1 MNFVVQE
8 LFITSKFNYLLFLL
22 LKSILINEVVI
33 LIVAKENDKKVDLSK
48 LFNDNF
54 KEFYRDFKNSDDI
67 TFFIHKGGRNSAKS
81 THIALALVLDIIKNP
96 VTTIVAKRY
105 SNSLEKTVI
114 EQIQWAIN
122 ELGVQDYFKQNKSDR
137 FFTYLPRGN
146 KIAFIGADDP
156 DRIKGIKSAKFP
168 IARLWIDE
176 LAQFKSEDEL
186 NNLKN
191 SILRDKL
198 PVGLKYKMVYS
209 YNPPKRKHNWV
220 NKLYESSLLPKSYK
234 VYHSNYTQNPH
245 VADEFRIEAEH
256 IKNTNPRRYD
266 HEYMGLPIGN
276 GIVPFDN
283 LEFREITDEEIM
295 RFDNIRNGNDFG
307 YSVDANAFV
316 RLHYDKTRKKIYIF
330 GEIYEIKLS
339 NSELVDKI
347 KEKGWNDVF
356 TIADSEDP
364 KSIDE
369 CKRLGL
375 KMVGA
380 RKGKGSVEYGEK
392 WLDDLEAIIID
403 PKRCPNTAREFE
415 NIDYATDKD
424 GNVLPKLIEK
434 DDHTIASCRYALEND
449 MQNRQ
454 NGLRGVP
461 ITR

>member
-1 MNFVVQE
+1 MN
-8 LFITSKFNYLLFLL
+8 
-22 LKSILINEVVI
+22 
-33 LIVAKENDKKVDLSK
+33 KVSLSK
-48 LFNDNF
+48 IFNENF
-54 KEFYRDFKNSDDI
+54 KQFHRDFKNNDI
-67 TFFIHKGGRNSAKS
+67 TFYIHKGGRNSAKS
-81 THIALALVLDIIKNP
+81 THIALDLVLDNMKSP

-122 ELGVQDYFKQNKSDR
+122 ELGVSHLYKLNKSDR

-198 PVGLKYKMVYS
+198 PEGLNYKMVYS

-220 NKLYESSLLPKSYK
+220 NKKFETVLLPKSYK
-234 VYHSNYTQNPH
+234 VYHSSYLQNPH
-245 VADEFRIEAEH
+245 VAEEFRIEAEH
-256 IKNTNPRRYD
+256 IKNTDPRRYD

-283 LEFREITDEEIM
+283 LVFKEITDKQISE
-295 RFDNIRNGNDFG
+295 FDNLRQGLDWG
-307 YSVDANAFV
+307 YSIDPVHVA
-316 RLHYDKTRKKIYIF
+316 RLHYDKLRRKIYIF
-330 GEIYEIKLS
+330 GEIQEIKMHNRVLAP
-339 NSELVDKI
+339 I
-347 KEKGWNDVF
+347 MKEKGWNDIHTF
-356 TIADSEDP
+356 ADDAEP
-364 KSIDE
+364 KDIDD
-369 CKRLGL
+369 L
-375 KMVGA
+375 KF
-380 RKGKGSVEYGEK
+380 YGIKVSRANKKDKEFSEK

-415 NIDYATDKD
+415 NIDYETTRDGEVLARLADKD
-424 GNVLPKLIEK
+424 NHSI
-434 DDHTIASCRYALEND
+434 DAIRYALMND
-449 MQNRQ
+449 MVKKS
-454 NGLRGVP
+454 NGMKGVP
-461 ITR
+461 TVL

>member
-1 MNFVVQE
+1 M
-8 LFITSKFNYLLFLL
+8 S
-22 LKSILINEVVI
+22 NE
-33 LIVAKENDKKVDLSK
+33 KDKKVDLSK

-54 KEFYRDFKNSDDI
+54 KEFHREFRDSDEI
-67 TFFIHKGGRNSAKS
+67 TFFVHKGGRNSAKS
-81 THIALALVLDIIKNP
+81 THIAMDLVLDIMKNP
-96 VTTIVAKRY
+96 VTTIIAKRY

-114 EQIQWAIN
+114 EQVQWAIN
-122 ELGVQDYFKQNKSDR
+122 ELGVSDYFKYNKSDR

-198 PVGLKYKMVYS
+198 PPGLKYKMVYS

-220 NKLYESSLLPKSYK
+220 NKLYESILLPKSYK

-276 GIVPFDN
+276 GVVPFDN
-283 LEFREITDEEIM
+283 LEFREITDEQIM
-295 RFDNIRNGNDFG
+295 KFDNLRQGLDWG
-307 YSVDANAFV
+307 YSIDPVHV
-316 RLHYDKTRKKIYIF
+316 TRLHYDRLRRRIYIF
-330 GEIYEIKLS
+330 GEIQAIKLH
-339 NSELVDKI
+339 NRELAPKI
-347 KEKGWNDVF
+347 KENGWNNILTFAD
-356 TIADSEDP
+356 DSEP
-364 KSIDE
+364 KDIDD
-369 CKRLGL
+369 L
-375 KMVGA
+375 KYYGIRVTGA
-380 RKGKGSVEYGEK
+380 NKKDVEFGEK

-415 NIDYATDKD
+415 NIDYETDKD
-424 GNVLPKLIEK
+424 GNVLPRLIGK
-434 DDHTIASCRYALEND
+434 DNHSIDAVRYALMND
-449 MQNRQ
+449 MIKKQ
-454 NGLRGVP
+454 NGLKGVP
-461 ITR
+461 LSR